1 MRLGLLYAWA
11 WPWGHAMIMS
21 GGPIFHA
28 LWKGFF
34 FRVEIYSISWLMLR
48 KFEYPL
54 LVYPSGRSDLDTM
67 HTSKHKKKRNFLPK
81 F

>member
-1 MRLGLLYAWA
+1 
-11 WPWGHAMIMS
+11 MIMS

-34 FRVEIYSISWLMLR
+34 FSCGNLFNLLAHVEKIRISVARLSIGDVPT
-48 KFEYPL
+48 F
-54 LVYPSGRSDLDTM
+54 DTM
-67 HTSKHKKKRNFLPK
+67 HTSKHQKKKRNFLPK

>member
-1 MRLGLLYAWA
+1 
-11 WPWGHAMIMS
+11 MIMS

-34 FRVEIYSISWLMLR
+34 FSCGNLFNLLAHVEKIRVFVARLSIGGVPTLTPCTLQ
-48 KFEYPL
+48 KEP
-54 LVYPSGRSDLDTM
+54 
-67 HTSKHKKKRNFLPK
+67 KKKNFLPK